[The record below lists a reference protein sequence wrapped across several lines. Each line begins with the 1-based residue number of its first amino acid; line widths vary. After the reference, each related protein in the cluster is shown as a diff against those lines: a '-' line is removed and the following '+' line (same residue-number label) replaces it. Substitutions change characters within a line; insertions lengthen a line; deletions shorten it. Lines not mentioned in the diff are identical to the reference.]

1 MTTALILVAAWVA
14 FAGSHM
20 ALSSLRLRPRL
31 VARLGEGPFAVLYS
45 VVALAI
51 FVPLVSVYF
60 GNKHAGPH
68 LWSLAGVPGLRWVMM
83 LGMGAALC
91 LLVAGL
97 LRPSPASLTPG
108 RTEVT
113 GVYHVTRHPVLMAI
127 GLFGALH
134 LLVVSVDAAELAF
147 FAGFPL
153 FTLLGARHQDQRKLA
168 TAGEDFRRF
177 HDATPFLPFSRP
189 SGVLAV
195 LREQPLAIVVGIA
208 LTVLLRWLHPTLFGP

>member
-1 MTTALILVAAWVA
+1 MSTALVLVAAWAA
-14 FAGSHM
+14 FAASHM
-20 ALSSLRLRPRL
+20 ALSSLHLRPRL
-31 VARLGEGPFAVLYS
+31 VAKLGEGPYTVLYS

-60 GNKHAGPH
+60 GSKHTGPY
-68 LWSLAGVPGLRWVMM
+68 LWSLAGVPGLRPLM
-83 LGMGAALC
+83 LVGMGAALC

-97 LRPSPASLTPG
+97 LRPSPASVTPG
-108 RTEVT
+108 RAEVE

-134 LLVVSVDAAELAF
+134 LLVVSVHATDLAF

-153 FTLLGARHQDQRKLA
+153 FTLLGARHQDRRKLA
-168 TAGEDFRRF
+168 TSGEDFRRF

-189 SGVLAV
+189 SGVLAAV
-195 LREQPLAIVVGIA
+195 REQPRAIGVGIV
-208 LTVLLRWLHPTLFGP
+208 LTVLLRWFHPTLFGP